1 MNFLGMGPAELVFIL
16 IIAVIVLG
24 PGKLPEVARALGK
37 TMRDFR
43 SISDGFQSELR
54 KELDTASST
63 VKEDGKPLSDL
74 SDSLASIRSSLNSPL
89 TTVSS
94 EAEKPAEASAENEK
108 TDVKKSTEVS
118 ATAAASAGEGVAS
131 VQSRPTDE
139 TDDSFA
145 THYRETKGNES
156 EGESET
162 VGATAPQKETEEA
175 SSVLDDGQS
184 LEYTPSVSES
194 AEQNP
199 SD

>member
-37 TMRDFR
+37 TMREFR

-54 KELDTASST
+54 KELDAASST
-63 VKEDGKPLSDL
+63 VKEDGKPLSEL
-74 SDSLASIRSSLNSPL
+74 SESLASIRASLDPTSTSASSK
-89 TTVSS
+89 V
-94 EAEKPAEASAENEK
+94 EKPAEVSAANEK
-108 TDVKKSTEVS
+108 TDVEKSTEVS
-118 ATAAASAGEGVAS
+118 TTTAASADEGVAS

-162 VGATAPQKETEEA
+162 VGAAAPQKETEEA
-175 SSVLDDGQS
+175 SSDLDDGQS
-184 LEYTPSVSES
+184 LEYTPSVSEP